1 MEGEEV
7 QDEVEE
13 EVDSLTSEHLSS
25 RHGGL
30 LQVSPL
36 LREYCAESLLSRE
49 EEQQLFQSLA
59 LLRRSALEVMVAAP
73 GVVEGMMPLLEAAAA
88 GTTAQN
94 RLGTQLRGL
103 ASNGLL
109 SEPLTTEQ
117 YLQQIETQMELH
129 LEQIRSAV
137 DREQRVALV
146 ADIVLHPTLWE
157 RVEALYQ
164 KSGAGDAQNRRLQR
178 LLRTIQGQKERLVR
192 HNLRLVIKHAAV
204 YARHHHDIHDLIQ
217 EGTLGLMKAAD
228 LFDYRRGYKF
238 STYASRWILQTI
250 LNLLNEITYTIQVP
264 NHISQ
269 VYRNVNGYIDQEVNR
284 HGREPT
290 PAKIAQALKMK
301 ERDVQRVLRSSWVTS
316 SLHTPAGEEGES
328 GELIDGVAEPE
339 DAYEKVDLFLQY
351 RVLLG
356 AIERVPSERDRD
368 ILRRRYAIG
377 YEESTLVDI
386 AAVHGLTK
394 ERVRQIINQRLKEIR
409 ADLEGA
415 PPSPQPSPSGRGLG

>member
-250 LNLLNEITYTIQVP
+250 LNLLNEVNFTIQVP
-264 NHISQ
+264 RNISQ
-269 VYRNVNGYIDQEVNR
+269 AYRKVHHFIDEEVSCSGITPKPAQIAEALQLDEQEV
-284 HGREPT
+284 HT
-290 PAKIAQALKMK
+290 
-301 ERDVQRVLRSSWVTS
+301 VLHATWVSS
-316 SLHTPAGEEGES
+316 SLNTPITDSEEANEF
-328 GELIDGVAEPE
+328 IDFVEEEE
-339 DAYEKVDLFLQY
+339 DSYEKVDLFLQY
-351 RVLLG
+351 RVIKQL
-356 AIERVPSERDRD
+356 IEQIPSERDRE
-368 ILRRRYAIG
+368 ILKRRYAIG
-377 YEESTLVDI
+377 YSESTLTDI
-386 AAVHGLTK
+386 ADEYGLTK
-394 ERVRQIINQRLKEIR
+394 ERIRQIINHHLKKMQTQ
-409 ADLEGA
+409 L
-415 PPSPQPSPSGRGLG
+415 SGEE